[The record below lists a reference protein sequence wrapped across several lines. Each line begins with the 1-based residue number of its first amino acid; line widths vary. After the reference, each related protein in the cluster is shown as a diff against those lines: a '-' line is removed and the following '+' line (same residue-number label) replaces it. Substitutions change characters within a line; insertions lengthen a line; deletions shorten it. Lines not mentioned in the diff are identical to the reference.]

1 MTHSRL
7 TWPRIRG
14 QYGAVPH
21 TDTAPDER
29 SASAPKSPGPAARLC
44 STKPT
49 RHQDANFEQAKT
61 SPTPVR
67 DELSQKSE
75 LTYRL

>member
-1 MTHSRL
+1 MPHSRL

-21 TDTAPDER
+21 TDTAPDTR
-29 SASAPKSPGPAARLC
+29 SASAPKSPGPACPFVFNQAN
-44 STKPT
+44 
-49 RHQDANFEQAKT
+49 QAQNANFEQAKT